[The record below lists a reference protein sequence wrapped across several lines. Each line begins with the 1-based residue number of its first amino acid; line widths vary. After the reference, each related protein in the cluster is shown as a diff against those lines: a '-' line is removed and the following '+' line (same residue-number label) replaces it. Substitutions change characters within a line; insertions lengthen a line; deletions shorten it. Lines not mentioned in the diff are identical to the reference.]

1 MHEVFDVLAC
11 IIGGMFGR
19 AALRAAGKVRDQGM
33 TIRLNA
39 FYAVAA
45 IIQLPQELCYAAFPR
60 RRIGVAARRPRRGF
74 RRLVK
79 RDGKGSMIFLHL
91 YPRFIFLI
99 VILTD
104 THRSEEK

>member
-19 AALRAAGKVRDQGM
+19 TALRAASKKRDQSM

-39 FYAVAA
+39 FYAVTA
-45 IIQLPQELCYAAFPR
+45 IIQLPQELRHAAFPR
-60 RRIGVAARRPRRGF
+60 RRIGIAARRPGRGF

-79 RDGKGSMIFLHL
+79 RDGKGRMIFLHL
-91 YPRFIFLI
+91 YPRFKFLI
-99 VILTD
+99 VILAN